1 MTHPLITRALV
12 RQPASTLAQGLT
24 TQSRLGLPDPGATLI
39 QHTAYCEAL
48 RSCGLDVTVLPP
60 DKRFPDG
67 HFVEDAAVVFRD
79 LAFICRSGAPARE
92 PEGREIAEF
101 LKHLHVKGIQGE
113 TGRLDGGDVLF
124 CADRVLIGLSERT
137 NREGAEQ
144 LASALRDIQSDLRMD
159 IVNFRG
165 MLHLKS
171 GLSEM
176 APGVFLL
183 APEMELGYDL
193 RFGEIL
199 TLPPGESYAANLVRI
214 NEKLLLAAGFPGV
227 FDMAERHFAADD
239 IMALNMTE
247 FRKMDGGISC
257 LSLRY

>member
-1 MTHPLITRALV
+1 MTHPRITRALV

-24 TQSRLGLPDPGATLI
+24 TQSRLGLPDQKATLK
-39 QHTAYCEAL
+39 QHTTYCEAL
-48 RSCGLDVTVLPP
+48 RSCGLDVTILPP
-60 DKRFPDG
+60 DNRFPDG

-137 NREGAEQ
+137 NMEGAEQ
-144 LASALRDIQSDLRMD
+144 LASSLRDVQDGLRVD
-159 IVNFRG
+159 FVHFRG

-171 GLSEM
+171 GLSEIV
-176 APGVFLL
+176 PGVLVLAPALQMEQDLDFAEILIL
-183 APEMELGYDL
+183 APED
-193 RFGEIL
+193 
-199 TLPPGESYAANLVRI
+199 TYAANLVRI
-214 NEKLLLAAGFPGV
+214 NETLLIAAGFPRV
-227 FDMAERHFAADD
+227 SEIAERYYGVDNIIVLDMH
-239 IMALNMTE
+239 E
-247 FRKMDGGISC
+247 FRKMDGGLSC